1 MNTGPLVFI
10 RGGTKVQRDVVTDC
24 IGFCADQLLHKH
36 MRDKLVMDVRL
47 IRDLR
52 DKEETKGDVV
62 PDDSECEDDRPIEFE
77 MRLDASMN
85 MMGLIRAVCHEMVH
99 VKQYAFGELKD
110 TQVEAYFRAIADAV
124 HSLYGSLSMAQAT
137 TDAPKGQRP

>member
-1 MNTGPLVFI
+1 MSDVGPLLFI
-10 RGGTKVQRDVVTDC
+10 RGGTQTQKDVVADC
-24 IGFCADQLLHKH
+24 IGFCAEQLLHKH

-110 TQVEAYFRAIADAV
+110 TQVD
-124 HSLYGSLSMAQAT
+124 
-137 TDAPKGQRP
+137 